1 VNPPSSGAIQTV
13 VQGSIAIMKKP
24 KLEVGTK
31 CPIAMVDVVIEK
43 LIGADPS
50 PPTKPTTL
58 PNLIH
63 TTDTMATDAI
73 NIQPCIVVVH
83 NVEQNVGHDDTASK
97 SMGTLQDP
105 GFSIAAPSTPHSPVG
120 VPVVHV
126 GEGLDVMEMLW
137 NMPNSETLK
146 ELLEF
151 STVFAQKCRE

>member
-97 SMGTLQDP
+97 SMGT
-105 GFSIAAPSTPHSPVG
+105 STPHSPVG

-151 STVFAQKCRE
+151 STVFAQMCRE

>member
-1 VNPPSSGAIQTV
+1 MQNPLASGAIQTV
-13 VQGSIAIMKKP
+13 VQGTIAIMVKP

-31 CPIAMVDVVIEK
+31 CPISMVDVVIEK

-63 TTDTMATDAI
+63 IINTMATDAI
-73 NIQPCIVVVH
+73 NIQPCVEVVH
-83 NVEQNVGHDDTASK
+83 NVEQNIGHDNTASK
-97 SMGTLQDP
+97 PVGTLQDP
-105 GFSIAAPSTPHSPVG
+105 DLSIVAPSTLHSSIG
-120 VPVVHV
+120 ILIDHV

-137 NMPNSETLK
+137 NMPSSETLK

-151 STVFAQKCRE
+151 STVFAQIY